1 MASPS
6 EGDVETAAAA
16 LIQAG
21 EEISNQAEEEEV
33 ADIDGRVGRKRAA
46 AAAGV
51 VSLPNFPAKRYCWR
65 KPAQRKFIR
74 STKTWIVTKPA

>member
-21 EEISNQAEEEEV
+21 EEICDQAEEEEV
-33 ADIDGRVGRKRAA
+33 AGIDGRVGRKRAA

-51 VSLPNFPAKRYCWR
+51 VSLPNFPAKRYTAGGSQR
-65 KPAQRKFIR
+65 SASSSGQPKPG
-74 STKTWIVTKPA
+74 